1 MPFII
6 DLDTPVQPPALTP
19 SATAPITPHV
29 QIPFALNAN
38 GRPTYVDQDS
48 VEDVESCIINIVSCP
63 QGDNPYDQDF
73 GRPDLR
79 GLPLPMQ
86 LSGLTDAV
94 TKYEGRLRDVS
105 AEQALSTVTG
115 VVQVLL
121 SGDVD

>member
-1 MPFII
+1 MPFI
-6 DLDTPVQPPALTP
+6 LDIGTPPQPPALTP

-38 GRPTYVDQDS
+38 GRPTYCDQDS
-48 VEDVESCIINIVSCP
+48 VEDVESCVMNIVSCP
-63 QGDNPYDQDF
+63 QGDNPYDSDF
-73 GRPDLR
+73 GRPDFR
-79 GLPLPMQ
+79 GQPIPMQ
-86 LSGLTDAV
+86 LSGLTQAV
-94 TKYEGRLRDVS
+94 TKYEPRLQDVS